1 MTVRVYL
8 SSDVGAPVLNG
19 QVGSGI
25 NVLKS
30 CLVTGYGSR
39 PAAGWSEVFSG
50 TNVSVLRP
58 GLGNRHY
65 FRVEDTF
72 GDAIA
77 LKGYHTMTDANTGSN
92 PFPSGTSVYYTKKS
106 ITADATAREWIVVA
120 DEKTVWFVTQ
130 YDTSTSWGKG
140 QMLSFGEFNKLNPT
154 WPALNSY
161 IIGGL
166 TSNIAITDSPF
177 SVVTS
182 PGSAIGSHATSGTI
196 NGYLNTSALQARRK
210 VGLNYSRIEG
220 LYSSLMSTHSST
232 ATPSIS
238 TGGLLTSPMGVF
250 STATDVSTSGENH
263 TLLGTLRGIREF
275 LHQRPLN
282 HMDTINGAGDLA
294 GKQFIAINGGS
305 TAVAQVLFEI
315 SDTWD

>member
-39 PAAGWSEVFSG
+39 PAAGWTEEFSG

-77 LKGYHTMTDANTGSN
+77 LKGYHAMTDANTGSN
-92 PFPSGTSVYYTKKS
+92 PFPSGTTVYYTKKS

-130 YDTSTSWGKG
+130 YDTNTSWTKG
-140 QMLSFGEFNKLNPT
+140 QMCSFGEFNKLNPA

-166 TSNIAITDSPF
+166 ASNSGITDNPF
-177 SVVTS
+177 STS
-182 PGSAIGSHATSGTI
+182 TNAGTVSFNHATSGTI
-196 NGYLNTSALQARRK
+196 NGYLNTTALTSRRK

-220 LYSSLMSTHSST
+220 QYSGLVSNHNST

-238 TGGLLTSPMGVF
+238 TGGLLTTPLAIF
-250 STATDVSTSGENH
+250 STNTDIVGAGENY
-263 TLLGTLRGIREF
+263 TLLGMLRGVREF

-282 HMDTINGAGDLA
+282 HMDTINGSGDLA
-294 GKQFIAINGGS
+294 GKQFIAINGGN
-305 TAVAQVLFEI
+305 TTTAQVLFEI